1 MQVGL
6 IIFNYTNVLF
16 DWNENRKE
24 RKLDRI
30 KREKNEYVKEN
41 TFLKIEFERNENWK
55 ERK

>member
-16 DWNENRKE
+16 DWNENRKK